1 MTYLWRMFEIGKYCT
16 LTVDRIKPPGAFLI
30 NDNDDD
36 ILLPNK
42 YIPDGTKVGDDLD
55 VFIYLDGEERPV
67 ATTLRPCI
75 LLHDFALL
83 KANYVSKIGAF
94 MDWGLE
100 KDLFIPFREQVKKII
115 EGHYYLVYM
124 YSDHQTGRLVGS
136 TKLNNFLDN
145 SNHDLQIRDKVH
157 LIIWNTSELG
167 SKVIINK
174 KHLGLI
180 YSNEVFKNLTT
191 GDQTSGFI
199 KKIREDGKIDVS
211 LEEIS
216 YKNIEPNAKKIVD
229 LLKRN
234 GGFLKLNDKSHPE
247 KIKAELGIS
256 KKAFKKAVGSLYKKR
271 LIRID
276 KKGINLK

>member
-1 MTYLWRMFEIGKYCT
+1 MFEIGKYST
-16 LTVDRIKPPGAFLI
+16 LTVDRIKSPGAYLV

-42 YIPDGTKVGDDLD
+42 YVPKDTNVGDDID

-67 ATTLRPCI
+67 ATTLRPFI
-75 LLHDFALL
+75 LLNDFALL

-100 KDLFIPFREQVKKII
+100 KDLFIPFREQERKIK
-115 EGHYYLVYM
+115 EGSTYLVYM
-124 YSDHQTGRLVGS
+124 YFDHQTGRLVGS
-136 TKLNNFLDN
+136 TKLEKYLDN
-145 SNHDLQIRDKVH
+145 NNHELQIRDKVH

-180 YSNEVFKNLTT
+180 YSNEVFKNLSV

-199 KKIREDGKIDVS
+199 KKVREDGKIDVS

-216 YKNIEPNAKKIVD
+216 YKNIEPNAKRILD
-229 LLKRN
+229 LITKN
-234 GGFLKLNDKSHPE
+234 SGFLKLNDKSHPDE
-247 KIKAELGIS
+247 IKAQLGIS
-256 KKAFKKAVGSLYKKR
+256 KKAFKKAIGSLYKKR
-271 LIRID
+271 LIRLD
-276 KKGINLK
+276 KKGIHLK

>member
-1 MTYLWRMFEIGKYCT
+1 MFEIGKYST
-16 LTVDRIKPPGAFLI
+16 LTVDRIKSPGAYLV

-42 YIPDGTKVGDDLD
+42 YVPKDTNVGDDID

-67 ATTLRPCI
+67 ATTLRPFI
-75 LLHDFALL
+75 LLNDFALL

-100 KDLFIPFREQVKKII
+100 KDLFIPFREQERKIK
-115 EGHYYLVYM
+115 EGSTYLVYM
-124 YSDHQTGRLVGS
+124 YFDHQTGRLVGS
-136 TKLNNFLDN
+136 TKLEKYLDN
-145 SNHDLQIRDKVH
+145 NNHELQIRDKVH

-180 YSNEVFKNLTT
+180 YSNEVFKNLSV

-199 KKIREDGKIDVS
+199 KKVREDGKIDVS

-216 YKNIEPNAKKIVD
+216 YKNIEPNAKRILDVIQK
-229 LLKRN
+229 N
-234 GGFLKLNDKSHPE
+234 SGFLKLNDKSHPDE
-247 KIKAELGIS
+247 IKAQLGIS
-256 KKAFKKAVGSLYKKR
+256 KKAFKKAIGSLYKKR
-271 LIRID
+271 LIRLD
-276 KKGINLK
+276 KKGIHLK

>member
-1 MTYLWRMFEIGKYCT
+1 MFEIGKYST
-16 LTVDRIKPPGAFLI
+16 LTVDRIKSPGAYLV

-42 YIPDGTKVGDDLD
+42 YVPKDTNVGDDID

-67 ATTLRPCI
+67 ATTLRPFI
-75 LLHDFALL
+75 LLNDFALL

-100 KDLFIPFREQVKKII
+100 KDLFIPFREQERKIK
-115 EGHYYLVYM
+115 EGSTYLVYM
-124 YSDHQTGRLVGS
+124 YFDHQTGRLVGS
-136 TKLNNFLDN
+136 TKLEKYLDN
-145 SNHDLQIRDKVH
+145 NNHELQIRDKVH

-180 YSNEVFKNLTT
+180 YSNEVFKNLSV

-199 KKIREDGKIDVS
+199 KKVREDGKIDVS

-216 YKNIEPNAKKIVD
+216 YKNIEPNAKRILDVIK
-229 LLKRN
+229 KN
-234 GGFLKLNDKSHPE
+234 SGFLKLNDKSHPDE
-247 KIKAELGIS
+247 IKAQLGIS
-256 KKAFKKAVGSLYKKR
+256 KKAFKKAIGSLYKKR
-271 LIRID
+271 LIRLD
-276 KKGINLK
+276 KKGIHLK

>member
-1 MTYLWRMFEIGKYCT
+1 MFEIGKYST
-16 LTVDRIKPPGAFLI
+16 LTVDRIKSPGAYLV

-42 YIPDGTKVGDDLD
+42 YVPKDTNVGDDID

-67 ATTLRPCI
+67 ATTLRPFI
-75 LLHDFALL
+75 LLNDFALL

-100 KDLFIPFREQVKKII
+100 KDLFIPFREQERKIK
-115 EGHYYLVYM
+115 EGSTYLVYM
-124 YSDHQTGRLVGS
+124 YFDHQTGRLVGS
-136 TKLNNFLDN
+136 TKLEKYLDN
-145 SNHDLQIRDKVH
+145 NNHELQIRDKVH

-180 YSNEVFKNLTT
+180 YSNEVFKNLSV

-199 KKIREDGKIDVS
+199 KKVREDGKIDVS

-216 YKNIEPNAKKIVD
+216 YKNIEPNAKRILDVIQK
-229 LLKRN
+229 N
-234 GGFLKLNDKSHPE
+234 SGFLKLNDKSHPDE
-247 KIKAELGIS
+247 IKAKLGIS
-256 KKAFKKAVGSLYKKR
+256 KKAFKKAIGSLYKKR
-271 LIRID
+271 LIRLD
-276 KKGINLK
+276 KKGIHLK

>member
-1 MTYLWRMFEIGKYCT
+1 MFEIGKYST
-16 LTVDRIKPPGAFLI
+16 LTVDRIKSPGAYLV

-42 YIPDGTKVGDDLD
+42 YVPKDTNVGDDID

-67 ATTLRPCI
+67 ATTLRPFI
-75 LLHDFALL
+75 LLNDFALL

-100 KDLFIPFREQVKKII
+100 KDLFIPFREQERKIK
-115 EGHYYLVYM
+115 EGSTYLVYM
-124 YSDHQTGRLVGS
+124 YFDHQTGRLVGS
-136 TKLNNFLDN
+136 TKLEKYLDN
-145 SNHDLQIRDKVH
+145 NNHELQIRDKVH
-157 LIIWNTSELG
+157 LIIWNNSELG

-180 YSNEVFKNLTT
+180 YSNEVFKNLSV

-199 KKIREDGKIDVS
+199 KKVREDGKIDVS

-216 YKNIEPNAKKIVD
+216 YKNIEPNAKRILDVIQK
-229 LLKRN
+229 N
-234 GGFLKLNDKSHPE
+234 NGFLKLNDKSHPDE
-247 KIKAELGIS
+247 IKAQLGIS
-256 KKAFKKAVGSLYKKR
+256 KKAFKKAIGSLYKKR
-271 LIRID
+271 LIRLD
-276 KKGINLK
+276 KKGIHLK